1 MNEAVI
7 QLKNLSKYFTVE
19 TNFWGKPTSVLKAV
33 DNFTL
38 DIFRGEAF
46 GLVGESGCG
55 KSTVGK
61 MHFTDKQIG
70 KSEQERCGTD

>member
-33 DNFTL
+33 DDLSFNVY
-38 DIFRGEAF
+38 EA
-46 GLVGESGCG
+46 
-55 KSTVGK
+55 TAY
-61 MHFTDKQIG
+61 
-70 KSEQERCGTD
+70 R